1 MKTSPERAMRR
12 SLSSVSFTNSL
23 SGFASLTA
31 MTFRTMQ
38 KFQGSCHCG
47 AVRFEIETDFPELTT
62 CDCSI
67 CKKKNALMVK
77 VHESKFRLIAGEEA
91 LTEYQFH
98 TKTARHY
105 FCKVCGIYPFHRKRV
120 TPDNLG
126 INVNCLDGADLEGV
140 PVRRA
145 VGAAMP

>member
-1 MKTSPERAMRR
+1 MGS
-12 SLSSVSFTNSL
+12 
-23 SGFASLTA
+23 
-31 MTFRTMQ
+31 RTLQ
-38 KFQGSCHCG
+38 RYRGACHCG
-47 AVRFEIETDFPELTT
+47 EVQFEIETDFPELTV

-67 CKKKNALMVK
+67 CRKKNALMVK
-77 VHESKFRLIAGEEA
+77 VHQSQFKLLAGEDA

-98 TKTARHY
+98 TRTARHF

-126 INVNCLDGADLEGV
+126 INVFCLEGFDPEGI

-145 VGAAMP
+145 VGAAMT

>member
-1 MKTSPERAMRR
+1 MRR

-31 MTFRTMQ
+31 MMFRTMQ